1 MASQKTE
8 PETGWDSKLASK
20 MQIQQVAWHTV
31 LMLTPEAPMQ
41 VTWRRVLMQIQE
53 APTQTLVV
61 M

>member
-1 MASQKTE
+1 
-8 PETGWDSKLASK
+8 